1 LKKRNLTP
9 KQRAFADY
17 YIESGN
23 ATESA
28 KRAGYSEK
36 TARVIGQE
44 NLLKPAINTYIDKQ
58 MQKLADKLIM
68 GAQEALELLTSI
80 SKS

>member
-44 NLLKPAINTYIDKQ
+44 NLLKPAIKTYIDKQ